1 MTVVFGKWEE
11 REDMNLNVFVGNI
24 KKFQLSYKAV
34 GDFVVNYFQKLYIY
48 QKEKTFRRCC
58 KSYCIIGIFFN
69 MAWTCLNDYITWYF
83 TTSWVTMFGWRDSK
97 DRSPFIKVA

>member
-11 REDMNLNVFVGNI
+11 REDMNLNVFIGNI

-48 QKEKTFRRCC
+48 QKEKLSGDAAKATAL
-58 KSYCIIGIFFN
+58 SVFFLI
-69 MAWTCLNDYITWYF
+69 WLGP
-83 TTSWVTMFGWRDSK
+83 V
-97 DRSPFIKVA
+97 

>member
-24 KKFQLSYKAV
+24 KKFQLRYKAV

-48 QKEKTFRRCC
+48 ISKRENIQEMLQKLLHYR
-58 KSYCIIGIFFN
+58 YFF
-69 MAWTCLNDYITWYF
+69 
-83 TTSWVTMFGWRDSK
+83 
-97 DRSPFIKVA
+97 